1 MVYLKTILLYLVALG
16 GDVKFFVG
24 SSESATPQP
33 ICDLE
38 VIVLNGVRDEDYP
51 PQIKSFAMLKWM
63 EENHK
68 NRLNVFQSML
78 NFMLNDISINLL
90 YFSLTTY
97 PLFYDKRYFK
107 YSCTFSIGVDILFL
121 LLTFIFSAHLGL

>member
-1 MVYLKTILLYLVALG
+1 MVQNLKTILLYLVALG

-90 YFSLTTY
+90 YF
-97 PLFYDKRYFK
+97 P
-107 YSCTFSIGVDILFL
+107 
-121 LLTFIFSAHLGL
+121 